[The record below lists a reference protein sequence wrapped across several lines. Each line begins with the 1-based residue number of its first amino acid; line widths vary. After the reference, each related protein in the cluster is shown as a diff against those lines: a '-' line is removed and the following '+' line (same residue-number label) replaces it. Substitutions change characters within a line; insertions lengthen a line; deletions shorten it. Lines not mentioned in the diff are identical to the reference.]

1 MDKFD
6 GTVRI
11 NKKTTNI
18 LERPLNKGRNE
29 VHISSFALLFSEI
42 VQYSQNRVTTVAD
55 LQTKLSDMG
64 KSIGS
69 RMLDVLVLRE
79 KGYKRETRI
88 INVLLFIKTTVWKSL
103 FGKEADKLEQ
113 SNDDDKTYYI
123 IEKEPL
129 VNKFISRQKDK
140 GGLNC
145 AYFIAGIVEEILFGC
160 NFHCKVTAH
169 WHKGTTFMIQFD
181 ESVIARDKAFDA
193 R

>member
-6 GTVRI
+6 GGGIR
-11 NKKTTNI
+11 KKTTNI

-55 LQTKLSDMG
+55 LQTKLSDLG

-160 NFHCKVTAH
+160 KFNCKVTAH

-181 ESVIARDKAFDA
+181 EAVIARDKAFDA